1 MKKTM
6 NIKEF
11 VEACVSVGYC
21 SKDVAKAYVR
31 TSGKTVFDSTDFEEA
46 FRLDLD
52 NKFESAAERAARR
65 YNSSAYRLNHM
76 ERADGFP
83 TNEPLLFTF
92 QSLKGIGFSVAG
104 PFSF

>member
-52 NKFESAAERAARR
+52 NKF
-65 YNSSAYRLNHM
+65 
-76 ERADGFP
+76 
-83 TNEPLLFTF
+83 
-92 QSLKGIGFSVAG
+92 
-104 PFSF
+104 